1 MGSGAILRKPHVV
14 HSRFRAKRRMAAKR
28 KGRHTGTG
36 KRKGTANA
44 RCPVKMLWTRRLRIL
59 RRELVKQREK
69 KTIDKH
75 LYKELYLKVKGNV
88 FKNKR
93 VLVEEIWQRKEERA
107 IQVAHQNRV
116 AAAKARAKKKRDRR
130 KEKALQNEGG
140 TTPGGETST
149 P

>member
-14 HSRFRAKRRMAAKR
+14 HSRFRAKRRMMAKR
-28 KGRHTGTG
+28 KGRHTGQG

-59 RRELVKQREK
+59 RRELTKQRDK

-93 VLVEEIWQRKEERA
+93 VLIEEIWQRKEEQAR
-107 IQVAHQNRV
+107 QVAAQNG
-116 AAAKARAKKKRDRR
+116 ATLLKARAKKKRDRR
-130 KEKALQNEGG
+130 KMKLAENAGATT
-140 TTPGGETST
+140 TTPQ
-149 P
+149 

>member
-1 MGSGAILRKPHVV
+1 MS
-14 HSRFRAKRRMAAKR
+14 AKR

-44 RCPVKMLWTRRLRIL
+44 RCPTKMLWTRRLRIL
-59 RRELVKQREK
+59 RREFVKQREK

-107 IQVAHQNRV
+107 RELAAKTRA
-116 AAAKARAKKKRDRR
+116 AAAKARAKKK
-130 KEKALQNEGG
+130 
-140 TTPGGETST
+140 
-149 P
+149 

>member
-14 HSRFRAKRRMAAKR
+14 HSRFRAKRRMMAKR

-59 RRELVKQREK
+59 RRELVKQRDK

-75 LYKELYLKVKGNV
+75 LYKELYLKVKGND

-93 VLVEEIWQRKEERA
+93 VLVEEIWRRKEERQREILA
-107 IQVAHQNRV
+107 QNKA
-116 AAAKARAKKKRDRR
+116 AAAKARAKRKRERR
-130 KEKALQNEGG
+130 KILKMGE
-140 TTPGGETST
+140 TGGETTAT
-149 P
+149 PQ